1 MRGQHARHRIADRV
15 DPIVVR
21 RRDPER
27 RPPIPE
33 IRERADP
40 ELGADAEHEPL
51 VLREHTE
58 RAELGMRGAL
68 EHVEAFPRRAS
79 EVRGGDH
86 RQIDAMC
93 RDVLDRV

>member
-27 RPPIPE
+27 RPRIPE
-33 IRERADP
+33 IRGRADP
-40 ELGADAEHEPL
+40 ELGAD
-51 VLREHTE
+51 TE